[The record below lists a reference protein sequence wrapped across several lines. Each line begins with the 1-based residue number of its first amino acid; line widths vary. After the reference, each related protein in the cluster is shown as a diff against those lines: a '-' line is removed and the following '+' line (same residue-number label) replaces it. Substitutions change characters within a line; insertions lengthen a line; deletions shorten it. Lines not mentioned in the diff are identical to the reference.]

1 MQVHDLIMYI
11 DGNIYYIL
19 DGNIYYIL
27 LESG

>member
-1 MQVHDLIMYI
+1 MQVHDLIMYL